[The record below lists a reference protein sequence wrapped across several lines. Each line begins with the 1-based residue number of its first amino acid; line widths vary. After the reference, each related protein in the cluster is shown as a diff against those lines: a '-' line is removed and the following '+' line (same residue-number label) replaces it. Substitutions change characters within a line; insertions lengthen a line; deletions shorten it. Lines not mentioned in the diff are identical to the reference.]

1 MENFFAHLFQEY
13 KYTMMGISL
22 GIAFIGISPLIFK
35 LIRKVNKK
43 YWVTILVIPP
53 FIIYLWWVYKV
64 DQEAEAIK
72 YTHQTEYM
80 VTGIF
85 LVVTMLGI
93 AALYLLYHRIKQEIL
108 INTLNSQINDLK
120 KDVKQLKK
128 KSKNQS
134 SDTDR

>member
-43 YWVTILVIPP
+43 YWVTILVTPP
-53 FIIYLWWVYKV
+53 FIVYLWWVYKV

-128 KSKNQS
+128 KTKNQS